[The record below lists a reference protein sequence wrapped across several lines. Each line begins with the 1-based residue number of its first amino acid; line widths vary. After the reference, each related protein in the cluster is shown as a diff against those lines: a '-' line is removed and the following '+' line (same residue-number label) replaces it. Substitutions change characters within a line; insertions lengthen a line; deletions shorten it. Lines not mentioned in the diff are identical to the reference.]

1 MLSEFESSVPMAGKT
16 PHATYCICGVTKEDK
31 YAVLLVSKEE
41 LEETKKKYKTLTS
54 IHIYSMEE
62 RRPKDASALVITDCK
77 PKNIVSIEPS
87 NMSKSSSTS
96 TTSILKRDD
105 KPKTFEKDKIEKKDP
120 ISTKKKRTSNERKS
134 INKIIKNKK
143 ANNNTSITSLLQN
156 PISHKET
163 KQTMKRKSIQ
173 DDDGEHENYN
183 LECQEESGIKMEL
196 DTKHT
201 EDSSVTNVEMGTE
214 DEKNDTHN
222 LEEESGIEMELD
234 TRHREDSSMTNA
246 EMETEDKRN
255 YTHHLVKSLS
265 ILSDGMEIDQEQSQ
279 LLSKKQTRPRGRRR
293 VSKKRIYQD
302 AKGFKVSE
310 DTYEWESFSEDECDP
325 RQTGINVTI
334 KSEGSGIKNKRGKK
348 KGDDSSQK
356 SLLNFFGKI

>member
-16 PHATYCICGVTKEDK
+16 PHATYCLCGVTKEDK
-31 YAVLLVSKEE
+31 YTVLLVSKEE
-41 LEETKKKYKTLTS
+41 LEETKQKYKTLTS

-62 RRPKDASALVITDCK
+62 RRLKDASALVITDCK
-77 PKNIVSIEPS
+77 SKNIVSIESS

-96 TTSILKRDD
+96 TTNILERDD
-105 KPKTFEKDKIEKKDP
+105 KPKTFEKDKIEKKEP
-120 ISTKKKRTSNERKS
+120 ISTKKKRASNERKS

-143 ANNNTSITSLLQN
+143 ANDNTSITSLLQT

-173 DDDGEHENYN
+173 DDDGEHENDN

-196 DTKHT
+196 DTKYT
-201 EDSSVTNVEMGTE
+201 EDSSVTNVEMGTG
-214 DEKNDTHN
+214 DEKDN
-222 LEEESGIEMELD
+222 
-234 TRHREDSSMTNA
+234 
-246 EMETEDKRN
+246 
-255 YTHHLVKSLS
+255 THHLVQSLS
-265 ILSDGMEIDQEQSQ
+265 ILSDSMEIDQEQSQ
-279 LLSKKQTRPRGRRR
+279 LLSKKQIRPRGRRR

-334 KSEGSGIKNKRGKK
+334 KSEGSGIKNGINKRGKR